1 MDRIYVGHSDDSD
14 FNDKVKELLLFHK
27 IVEVTQIDS
36 MEAVFVLDNGVELT
50 TIGNE
55 GCGGCGNGWYDI
67 NELNECENII
77 TNVECLTEDQSDDG
91 RYHIF
96 VYAEDRRINCV
107 SYEGY
112 DNGWYGTGYR
122 LYVKLKEDANE
133 LSQ

>member
-1 MDRIYVGHSDDSD
+1 MDKKYIGHSDDRD

-27 IVEVTQIDS
+27 IVKVIQVDD
-36 MEAVFVLDNGVELT
+36 MEARFILDNGVEFI

-55 GCGGCGNGWYDI
+55 GCGGCGHGWYDI
-67 NELNECENII
+67 FELNECDNVI
-77 TNVECLTEDQSDDG
+77 TNVECLTEDESDDG

-96 VYAEDRRINCV
+96 VFAEDRRINCV

-122 LYVKLKEDANE
+122 LYVKLKEDTDE
-133 LSQ
+133 LS

>member
-1 MDRIYVGHSDDSD
+1 MDREYIGHSDDRD

-27 IVEVTQIDS
+27 IVKVIQVDD
-36 MEAVFVLDNGVELT
+36 MEARFILDNGVEFI

-67 NELNECENII
+67 FELNECDNVI
-77 TNVECLTEDQSDDG
+77 TNVECLTEDESDDG

-96 VYAEDRRINCV
+96 VFAEDRRINCV

-122 LYVKLKEDANE
+122 LYVKLKEDTDE
-133 LSQ
+133 LS

>member
-1 MDRIYVGHSDDSD
+1 MDRIYVGHSDDRD

-36 MEAVFVLDNGVELT
+36 MEAVFVLDNGVELI

-55 GCGGCGNGWYDI
+55 GCDGCGNGWYDI

-77 TNVECLTEDQSDDG
+77 TNVECVTEDESYDG

-112 DNGWYGTGYR
+112 DNRWYGTGYR
-122 LYVKLKEDANE
+122 LYVKLKEDTNE
-133 LSQ
+133 LS

>member
-1 MDRIYVGHSDDSD
+1 MDRTYVGHSNDRD
-14 FNDKVKELLLFHK
+14 FNDKVKELLLYHK

-36 MEAVFVLDNGVELT
+36 MEAVFVLDNGVEFI

-55 GCGGCGNGWYDI
+55 GCGGCCNGWYDI
-67 NELNECENII
+67 NDLNKCENVI
-77 TNVECLTEDQSDDG
+77 TNVECLTEDESDDG

-107 SYEGY
+107 SYEGQ
-112 DNGWYGTGYR
+112 DNGYYGTGYR
-122 LYVKLKEDANE
+122 LYVKLKDDANE